1 MKKAYNY
8 KQLKRSC
15 FNVYKR
21 GNMKKQR
28 NRKTKSSDELLEKE
42 KLERLELRLKILKL
56 AFEIPLVTTALVV
69 AIDKILKL

>member
-15 FNVYKR
+15 FNEYKR

>member
-1 MKKAYNY
+1 
-8 KQLKRSC
+8 
-15 FNVYKR
+15 
-21 GNMKKQR
+21 MKKQR